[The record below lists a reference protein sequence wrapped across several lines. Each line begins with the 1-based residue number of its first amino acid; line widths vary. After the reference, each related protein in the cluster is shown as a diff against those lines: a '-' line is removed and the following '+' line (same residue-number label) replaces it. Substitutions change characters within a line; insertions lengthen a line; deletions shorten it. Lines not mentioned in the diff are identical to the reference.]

1 MGGGGGGFENFHM
14 ETFFYMRLLLQTIFF
29 CVSVFLQTLSLFFT
43 CIHFV
48 SVFKIFQPPPA
59 PAKKLVA
66 RPLLTWEYAGS
77 YSRVFTVL
85 SKCHQRKIRSY

>member
-1 MGGGGGGFENFHM
+1 M
-14 ETFFYMRLLLQTIFF
+14 ETFFYMRLLLQTIFLCLRLPANTF
-29 CVSVFLQTLSLFFT
+29 TFFT
-43 CIHFV
+43 CIQFV
-48 SVFKIFQPPPA
+48 SEFKIFQPPPA

-77 YSRVFTVL
+77 YSRVFTIL

>member
-1 MGGGGGGFENFHM
+1 M
-14 ETFFYMRLLLQTIFF
+14 ETFFYMRLLLQTIFL
-29 CVSVFLQTLSLFFT
+29 CLRLSLFFT
-43 CIHFV
+43 CIQFV

-85 SKCHQRKIRSY
+85 SKGHQRKIRSY